1 MGVGD
6 SVRLDTAPAWVLGD
20 RVRLDTALAWVLG
33 DRARLDA
40 ALAWV
45 LGIVLGWMQLLHGCW
60 G

>member
-20 RVRLDTALAWVLG
+20 RVRLD
-33 DRARLDA
+33 A

-45 LGIVLGWMQLLHGCW
+45 LGVVLGWIQLLHGGW